1 MDENIPNLEREM
13 DIQIHKA
20 QKTPN
25 NLNLNTATLRP
36 FKIKSSE
43 VKDNF
48 KSGKK
53 KERRY
58 IHRSPHKTM
67 GRFLNRNF
75 SGKERMRWHTQNIER
90 REFKPRILYLV
101 KLSFRNGGGQRLAW
115 PTKTEGVNYHQ
126 TCLLRDAEGGSV
138 WKNTN

>member
-1 MDENIPNLEREM
+1 MVENIPNLEREM

-25 NLNLNTATLRP
+25 SLNLNTATLRP

-53 KERRY
+53 KERSY

-67 GRFLNRNF
+67 GRFLRNF
-75 SGKERMRWHTQNIER
+75 SGKERMR
-90 REFKPRILYLV
+90 
-101 KLSFRNGGGQRLAW
+101 
-115 PTKTEGVNYHQ
+115 
-126 TCLLRDAEGGSV
+126 
-138 WKNTN
+138 